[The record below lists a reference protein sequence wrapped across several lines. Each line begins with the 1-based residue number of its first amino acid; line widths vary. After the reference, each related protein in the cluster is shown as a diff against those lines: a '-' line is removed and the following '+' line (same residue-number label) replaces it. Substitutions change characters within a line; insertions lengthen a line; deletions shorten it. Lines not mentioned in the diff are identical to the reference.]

1 MKKIIALSV
10 ALLATMGANAQSK
23 LSSDITNMLN
33 SVEQQIAE
41 AQQQNRSNSLDPSA
55 VSSCPVDTAAI
66 QENLVVSFNADGT
79 VRTVDVIATL
89 AEGAICPTA
98 ILETKGIRVKDQVR
112 KFVFLEVPTEQLTF
126 LETLEEFV
134 SLTENPVYHPM
145 TDKSR
150 SVINVSNINGIDSE
164 SYTFDIPYTGK
175 GVVVG
180 IVDAGMDYNHIAFKD
195 SNGNTRVKKVVD
207 YKNNG
212 SATIATT
219 PEAIAQLTT
228 DGNTDK
234 DKSHGTH
241 VASCAVGSIIDAT
254 VDYDGS
260 SKNIVGAGS
269 RKLGGMAPEADIVLC
284 GTYSLTGEHITKS
297 VDEIVKTAKE
307 LNEPCVIN
315 FSFGT
320 TGTSMYGGWHDGSTQ
335 TNSLINEYA
344 NEGVIFCMS
353 TANDAI
359 NNWTVDKTI
368 PAGGELKFIPR
379 KDIAIA
385 STSRAYIPQQTIL
398 INLPQCTNTQ
408 ALSYELEAVDS
419 ITGAV
424 TTLADTPLRNTN
436 GNTIIPSVTFTQS
449 SSHHNWVTG
458 TLSLTK
464 CYFADNSKFL
474 VIKLKNK
481 TASDLRVYVMSG
493 RKDNSGGYLDN
504 LAHTD
509 FPNYEY
515 DKGTADMSI
524 NHACSADNLISVGAY
539 TIEPKVRGYKGT
551 SYSLAPGS
559 TLYKQMGGPNSTA
572 GYSSYGRD
580 DFGKAHPDVIAPGTF
595 TVAAYSQYDTS
606 NATVTDKSTW
616 IEQYIC
622 AYLTDNS
629 GNNHLFYRNQGTSMA
644 SPVVAGIVA
653 LWMEACQQYAPDH
666 GYLTTNDV
674 REIIANTSRYS
685 VGGEDIKIT
694 SGNNIQLGCGLIDA
708 EAGIRYI
715 KDHFPTAIAGVK
727 ANESSTPAIIKKFV
741 GGAIVVEKDGKLYN
755 ASGQR
760 VK

>member
-1 MKKIIALSV
+1 MKKIITLSL

-98 ILETKGIRVKDQVR
+98 ILEAKGIRVKGQVR

-164 SYTFDIPYTGK
+164 SHTFDIPYTGK

-180 IVDAGMDYNHIAFKD
+180 IVDAGIDYNHIAFKD
-195 SNGNTRVKKVVD
+195 SKGNTRVKKVVD

-260 SKNIVGAGS
+260 LPNIVGAGS

-320 TGTSMYGGWHDGSTQ
+320 TGTSMYGGWHDGSTP

-344 NEGVIFCMS
+344 DEGVIFCMS

-424 TTLADTPLRNTN
+424 TTLADTPLRNTT

-481 TASDLRVYVMSG
+481 TASELRVYVMSG
-493 RKDNSGGYLDN
+493 RKDKSGYLDN

-515 DKGTADMSI
+515 DKGTADMSM
-524 NHACSADNLISVGAY
+524 NHACSAENLISVGAY

-572 GYSSYGRD
+572 AYSSYGRD

-606 NATVTDKSTW
+606 KATAKDKSTW
-616 IEQYIC
+616 EEQYIC
-622 AYLTDNS
+622 AYLTQN
-629 GNNHLFYRNQGTSMA
+629 GNNFLFYRNQGTSMA
-644 SPVVAGIVA
+644 APITAGVIA
-653 LWMEACQQYAPDH
+653 LWLQAYPKLTAENVRTVIQQ
-666 GYLTTNDV
+666 
-674 REIIANTSRYS
+674 TSRTS
-685 VGGEDIKIT
+685 VNGEVI
-694 SGNNIQLGCGLIDA
+694 NISAGSTDQNKLQLGYGLIDA
-708 EAGIRYI
+708 EAGIQYI

>member
-1 MKKIIALSV
+1 MKKIITLSL
-10 ALLATMGANAQSK
+10 ALLATVGANAQSK

-79 VRTVDVIATL
+79 VRTVDIIATL

-98 ILETKGIRVKDQVR
+98 ILEAKGIRVKDQVR

-164 SYTFDIPYTGK
+164 SHTFDIPYTGK

-195 SNGNTRVKKVVD
+195 SKGNTRVKKVVD

-228 DGNTDK
+228 DGNTDE

-260 SKNIVGAGS
+260 SPNIVGAGS

-398 INLPQCTNTQ
+398 INLPKCTNTQ

-481 TASDLRVYVMSG
+481 TASELRVYVMSG
-493 RKDNSGGYLDN
+493 RKDKSGYLDN

-572 GYSSYGRD
+572 AYSSYGRD

-606 NATVTDKSTW
+606 KATTADKSTW
-616 IEQYIC
+616 QEQYIC
-622 AYLTDNS
+622 AYLTNN
-629 GNNHLFYRNQGTSMA
+629 GNNSLFYRNQGTSMA
-644 SPVVAGIVA
+644 APIAAGVIA
-653 LWMEACQQYAPDH
+653 LWLQAYPKLTAENVRTVIQQ
-666 GYLTTNDV
+666 
-674 REIIANTSRYS
+674 TSRTS
-685 VGGEDIKIT
+685 VDGKEIEI
-694 SGNNIQLGCGLIDA
+694 SAGNTDQNRLQLGNGLIDA
-708 EAGIRYI
+708 EAGIQYI

>member
-1 MKKIIALSV
+1 
-10 ALLATMGANAQSK
+10 
-23 LSSDITNMLN
+23 
-33 SVEQQIAE
+33 
-41 AQQQNRSNSLDPSA
+41 
-55 VSSCPVDTAAI
+55 
-66 QENLVVSFNADGT
+66 
-79 VRTVDVIATL
+79 
-89 AEGAICPTA
+89 
-98 ILETKGIRVKDQVR
+98 
-112 KFVFLEVPTEQLTF
+112 
-126 LETLEEFV
+126 
-134 SLTENPVYHPM
+134 
-145 TDKSR
+145 
-150 SVINVSNINGIDSE
+150 
-164 SYTFDIPYTGK
+164 
-175 GVVVG
+175 
-180 IVDAGMDYNHIAFKD
+180 
-195 SNGNTRVKKVVD
+195 
-207 YKNNG
+207 
-212 SATIATT
+212 
-219 PEAIAQLTT
+219 
-228 DGNTDK
+228 
-234 DKSHGTH
+234 
-241 VASCAVGSIIDAT
+241 
-254 VDYDGS
+254 
-260 SKNIVGAGS
+260 
-269 RKLGGMAPEADIVLC
+269 
-284 GTYSLTGEHITKS
+284 
-297 VDEIVKTAKE
+297 
-307 LNEPCVIN
+307 
-315 FSFGT
+315 
-320 TGTSMYGGWHDGSTQ
+320 MYGGWHDGSTP

-344 NEGVIFCMS
+344 DEGVIFCMS

-436 GNTIIPSVTFTQS
+436 DNTIIPSVTFTQS

-551 SYSLAPGS
+551 SYSLTPGS

-606 NATVTDKSTW
+606 KATAADKSTW
-616 IEQYIC
+616 QEQYIC
-622 AYLTDNS
+622 AYLTQN
-629 GNNHLFYRNQGTSMA
+629 GNNFLFYRNQGTSMA
-644 SPVVAGIVA
+644 APITAGVIA
-653 LWMEACQQYAPDH
+653 LWLQAYPKLTAENVRTVIQQ
-666 GYLTTNDV
+666 
-674 REIIANTSRYS
+674 TSRTS
-685 VGGEDIKIT
+685 VNGEVI
-694 SGNNIQLGCGLIDA
+694 NISAGSTDQNKLQLGYGLIDA
-708 EAGIRYI
+708 EAGIQYI

>member
-1 MKKIIALSV
+1 MKKIITLSL

-98 ILETKGIRVKDQVR
+98 ILEAKGIRVKDQAR

-195 SNGNTRVKKVVD
+195 SKGNTRVKKVVD

-260 SKNIVGAGS
+260 LPNIVGAGS

-320 TGTSMYGGWHDGSTQ
+320 TGTSMYGGWHDGSTP

-424 TTLADTPLRNTN
+424 TTLADTPLRNTT

-474 VIKLKNK
+474 VIKLKNN

-606 NATVTDKSTW
+606 KATAADKSTW
-616 IEQYIC
+616 QEQYIC
-622 AYLTDNS
+622 AYLTQN
-629 GNNHLFYRNQGTSMA
+629 GNNFLFYRNQGTSMA
-644 SPVVAGIVA
+644 APITAGVIA
-653 LWMEACQQYAPDH
+653 LWLQAYPKLTAENVRTVIQQ
-666 GYLTTNDV
+666 
-674 REIIANTSRYS
+674 TSRTS
-685 VGGEDIKIT
+685 VNGEVI
-694 SGNNIQLGCGLIDA
+694 NISAGSTDQNKLQLGYGLIDA
-708 EAGIRYI
+708 EAGIQYI
-715 KDHFPTAIAGVK
+715 LENFVPTAVSGISDTET
-727 ANESSTPAIIKKFV
+727 ANAKTLKKFINGKLV
-741 GGAIVVEKDGKLYN
+741 IEKNGKLYN
-755 ASGQR
+755 AAGQR
-760 VK
+760 VE

>member
-1 MKKIIALSV
+1 MKKIITLSL

-98 ILETKGIRVKDQVR
+98 ILEAKGIRVKDQVR

-164 SYTFDIPYTGK
+164 SHAFDIPYTGK

-207 YKNNG
+207 YRNNG

-260 SKNIVGAGS
+260 LPNIVGAGS

-344 NEGVIFCMS
+344 DEGVIFCMS

-424 TTLADTPLRNTN
+424 TTLAVTPLKNTN
-436 GNTIIPSVTFTQS
+436 DNTIIPSVTFTQS

-595 TVAAYSQYDTS
+595 TVAAYNRYDTS

-622 AYLTDNS
+622 AYLTQNDN
-629 GNNHLFYRNQGTSMA
+629 NFLFYRNQGTSMA
-644 SPVVAGIVA
+644 APIAAGVIA
-653 LWMEACQQYAPDH
+653 LWLQAYPKLTAENVRTVIQQ
-666 GYLTTNDV
+666 
-674 REIIANTSRYS
+674 TSRTS
-685 VGGEDIKIT
+685 VNGEVI
-694 SGNNIQLGCGLIDA
+694 NISAGSTDQNKLQLGYGLIDA
-708 EAGIRYI
+708 EAGIQYI

-741 GGAIVVEKDGKLYN
+741 GGAIVIEKDGQLYN
-755 ASGQR
+755 AAGQR

>member
-1 MKKIIALSV
+1 MKKIITLSL
-10 ALLATMGANAQSK
+10 ALLATVGANAQSK

-89 AEGAICPTA
+89 ADGATCPTA
-98 ILETKGIRVKDQVR
+98 TLEARGIRVKDQVR

-195 SNGNTRVKKVVD
+195 SKGNTRVKKVVD

-284 GTYSLTGEHITKS
+284 GTYNLTGEHITKS

-606 NATVTDKSTW
+606 KATAKDKSTW
-616 IEQYIC
+616 EEQYIC
-622 AYLTDNS
+622 AYLTQN
-629 GNNHLFYRNQGTSMA
+629 GNNFLFYRNQGTSMA
-644 SPVVAGIVA
+644 APITAGVIA
-653 LWMEACQQYAPDH
+653 LWLQAYPKLTAENVRTVIQQ
-666 GYLTTNDV
+666 
-674 REIIANTSRYS
+674 TSRTS
-685 VGGEDIKIT
+685 VNGEVI
-694 SGNNIQLGCGLIDA
+694 NISAGSTDQNKLQLGYGLIDA
-708 EAGIRYI
+708 EAGIQYI

>member
-1 MKKIIALSV
+1 MKKIITLSL
-10 ALLATMGANAQSK
+10 ALLATVGANAQSK

-98 ILETKGIRVKDQVR
+98 ILEAKGIRVKDQVR

-164 SYTFDIPYTGK
+164 SHTFDIPYTGK

-195 SNGNTRVKKVVD
+195 SKGNTRVKKVVD

-320 TGTSMYGGWHDGSTQ
+320 TGTSMYGGWHDGSTP

-419 ITGAV
+419 ITGTV
-424 TTLADTPLRNTN
+424 TTLADTPLKNTN
-436 GNTIIPSVTFTQS
+436 DNTIIPSVTFTQS

-481 TASDLRVYVMSG
+481 TDSDLRVYAMSG
-493 RKDNSGGYLDN
+493 RKDNSGYLDN

-606 NATVTDKSTW
+606 KATVTDKSTW

-644 SPVVAGIVA
+644 APITAGVIA
-653 LWMEACQQYAPDH
+653 LWLQAYPKLTAENVRTVIQQ
-666 GYLTTNDV
+666 
-674 REIIANTSRYS
+674 TSRTS
-685 VGGEDIKIT
+685 VNGEVI
-694 SGNNIQLGCGLIDA
+694 NISAGSTDQNKLQLGYGLIDA
-708 EAGIRYI
+708 EAGIQYI

>member
-1 MKKIIALSV
+1 MKKIITLSL
-10 ALLATMGANAQSK
+10 ALLATVGANAQSK

-98 ILETKGIRVKDQVR
+98 ILEAKGIRVKDQVR

-164 SYTFDIPYTGK
+164 SHTFDIPYTGK

-207 YKNNG
+207 YRNNG

-260 SKNIVGAGS
+260 LPNIVGAGS

-344 NEGVIFCMS
+344 DEGVIFCMS

-424 TTLADTPLRNTN
+424 TTLAVTPLKNTN
-436 GNTIIPSVTFTQS
+436 DNTIIPSVTFTQS

-524 NHACSADNLISVGAY
+524 NHACSAENLISVGAY

-595 TVAAYSQYDTS
+595 TVAAYNRYDTS

-622 AYLTDNS
+622 AYLTQNDN
-629 GNNHLFYRNQGTSMA
+629 NFLFYRNQGTSMA
-644 SPVVAGIVA
+644 APIAAGVIA
-653 LWMEACQQYAPDH
+653 LWLQAYPKLTAENVRTVIQQ
-666 GYLTTNDV
+666 
-674 REIIANTSRYS
+674 TSRTS
-685 VGGEDIKIT
+685 VNGEVI
-694 SGNNIQLGCGLIDA
+694 NISAGSTDQNKLQLGYGLIDA
-708 EAGIRYI
+708 EAGIQYI

>member
-1 MKKIIALSV
+1 MKKIITLSL
-10 ALLATMGANAQSK
+10 ALLATVGANAQSK

-98 ILETKGIRVKDQVR
+98 ILEAKGIKVKDQVR

-164 SYTFDIPYTGK
+164 SHTFDIPYTGK

-195 SNGNTRVKKVVD
+195 SEGNTRVKKVVD

-297 VDEIVKTAKE
+297 VEEIVKTAKE

-320 TGTSMYGGWHDGSTQ
+320 TGTSMYGGWHDGSTP

-436 GNTIIPSVTFTQS
+436 NNTIIPSVTFTQS

-474 VIKLKNK
+474 VIKLKNN

-509 FPNYEY
+509 IPNYEY

-572 GYSSYGRD
+572 AYSSYGRD

-629 GNNHLFYRNQGTSMA
+629 GNNFLFYRNQGTSMA
-644 SPVVAGIVA
+644 APITAGVIA
-653 LWMEACQQYAPDH
+653 LWLQAYPKLTAENVRTVIQQ
-666 GYLTTNDV
+666 
-674 REIIANTSRYS
+674 TSRTS
-685 VGGEDIKIT
+685 VNGEVI
-694 SGNNIQLGCGLIDA
+694 NISAGSTDQNRLQLGNGLIDA
-708 EAGIRYI
+708 EAGIQYI

>member
-1 MKKIIALSV
+1 MKKIITLSL

-98 ILETKGIRVKDQVR
+98 ILEAKGIRVKGQVR

-164 SYTFDIPYTGK
+164 SHTFDIPYTGK

-180 IVDAGMDYNHIAFKD
+180 IVDAGIDYNHIAFKD
-195 SNGNTRVKKVVD
+195 SKGNTRVKKVVD

-260 SKNIVGAGS
+260 LPNIVGAGS

-320 TGTSMYGGWHDGSTQ
+320 TGTSMYGGWHDGSTP

-344 NEGVIFCMS
+344 DEGVIFCMS

-424 TTLADTPLRNTN
+424 TTLADTPLRNTT

-481 TASDLRVYVMSG
+481 TASELRVYVMSG
-493 RKDNSGGYLDN
+493 RKDKSGYLDN

-515 DKGTADMSI
+515 DKGTADMSM
-524 NHACSADNLISVGAY
+524 NHACSAENLISVGAY

-551 SYSLAPGS
+551 SYSLTPGS

-606 NATVTDKSTW
+606 KATAKDKSTW
-616 IEQYIC
+616 EEQYIC
-622 AYLTDNS
+622 AYLTQN
-629 GNNHLFYRNQGTSMA
+629 GNNFLFYRNQGTSMA
-644 SPVVAGIVA
+644 APITAGVIA
-653 LWMEACQQYAPDH
+653 LWLQAYPKLTAENVRTVIQQ
-666 GYLTTNDV
+666 
-674 REIIANTSRYS
+674 TSRTS
-685 VGGEDIKIT
+685 VNGEVI
-694 SGNNIQLGCGLIDA
+694 NISAGSTDQNKLQLGYGLIDA
-708 EAGIRYI
+708 EAGIQYI

>member
-1 MKKIIALSV
+1 MKKIITLSL
-10 ALLATMGANAQSK
+10 ALLATVGANAQSK

-89 AEGAICPTA
+89 ADGATCPTA
-98 ILETKGIRVKDQVR
+98 TLEARGIRVKDQVR

-180 IVDAGMDYNHIAFKD
+180 IVDAGIDYNHIAFKD
-195 SNGNTRVKKVVD
+195 SKGNTRVKKVVD

-284 GTYSLTGEHITKS
+284 GTYNLTGEHITKS

-606 NATVTDKSTW
+606 KATAKDKSTW
-616 IEQYIC
+616 EEQYIC
-622 AYLTDNS
+622 AYLTQN
-629 GNNHLFYRNQGTSMA
+629 GNNFLFYRNQGTSMA
-644 SPVVAGIVA
+644 APITAGVIA
-653 LWMEACQQYAPDH
+653 LWLQAYPKLTAENVRTVIQQ
-666 GYLTTNDV
+666 
-674 REIIANTSRYS
+674 TSRTS
-685 VGGEDIKIT
+685 VNGEVI
-694 SGNNIQLGCGLIDA
+694 NISAGSTDQNKLQLGYGLIDA
-708 EAGIRYI
+708 EAGIQYI

>member
-1 MKKIIALSV
+1 MKKIITLSL
-10 ALLATMGANAQSK
+10 ALLATVGANAQSK

-89 AEGAICPTA
+89 ADGATCPTA
-98 ILETKGIRVKDQVR
+98 TLEARGIRVKDQVR

-180 IVDAGMDYNHIAFKD
+180 IVDAGIDYNHIAFKD
-195 SNGNTRVKKVVD
+195 SKGNTRVKKVVD

-284 GTYSLTGEHITKS
+284 GTYNLTGEHITKS

-379 KDIAIA
+379 KDIAIV

-493 RKDNSGGYLDN
+493 RKDDSGYLDN

-606 NATVTDKSTW
+606 KATAKDKSTW
-616 IEQYIC
+616 EEQYIC
-622 AYLTDNS
+622 AYLTQN
-629 GNNHLFYRNQGTSMA
+629 GNNFLFYRNQGTSMA
-644 SPVVAGIVA
+644 APITAGVIA
-653 LWMEACQQYAPDH
+653 LWLQAYPKLTAENVRTVIQQ
-666 GYLTTNDV
+666 
-674 REIIANTSRYS
+674 TSRTS
-685 VGGEDIKIT
+685 VNGEVI
-694 SGNNIQLGCGLIDA
+694 NISAGSTDQNKLQLGYGLIDA
-708 EAGIRYI
+708 EAGIQYI

>member
-1 MKKIIALSV
+1 MKMIITLSL
-10 ALLATMGANAQSK
+10 ALLATVGANAQSK

-98 ILETKGIRVKDQVR
+98 ILEAKGIRVKDQVR

-195 SNGNTRVKKVVD
+195 SKGNTRVKKVVD

-284 GTYSLTGEHITKS
+284 GTYSLTG
-297 VDEIVKTAKE
+297 
-307 LNEPCVIN
+307 
-315 FSFGT
+315 
-320 TGTSMYGGWHDGSTQ
+320 
-335 TNSLINEYA
+335 
-344 NEGVIFCMS
+344 
-353 TANDAI
+353 
-359 NNWTVDKTI
+359 
-368 PAGGELKFIPR
+368 
-379 KDIAIA
+379 
-385 STSRAYIPQQTIL
+385 
-398 INLPQCTNTQ
+398 
-408 ALSYELEAVDS
+408 
-419 ITGAV
+419 
-424 TTLADTPLRNTN
+424 
-436 GNTIIPSVTFTQS
+436 
-449 SSHHNWVTG
+449 
-458 TLSLTK
+458 
-464 CYFADNSKFL
+464 
-474 VIKLKNK
+474 
-481 TASDLRVYVMSG
+481 
-493 RKDNSGGYLDN
+493 
-504 LAHTD
+504 
-509 FPNYEY
+509 
-515 DKGTADMSI
+515 
-524 NHACSADNLISVGAY
+524 
-539 TIEPKVRGYKGT
+539 
-551 SYSLAPGS
+551 
-559 TLYKQMGGPNSTA
+559 
-572 GYSSYGRD
+572 
-580 DFGKAHPDVIAPGTF
+580 
-595 TVAAYSQYDTS
+595 
-606 NATVTDKSTW
+606 
-616 IEQYIC
+616 
-622 AYLTDNS
+622 
-629 GNNHLFYRNQGTSMA
+629 
-644 SPVVAGIVA
+644 
-653 LWMEACQQYAPDH
+653 
-666 GYLTTNDV
+666 
-674 REIIANTSRYS
+674 
-685 VGGEDIKIT
+685 
-694 SGNNIQLGCGLIDA
+694 
-708 EAGIRYI
+708 
-715 KDHFPTAIAGVK
+715 
-727 ANESSTPAIIKKFV
+727 
-741 GGAIVVEKDGKLYN
+741 
-755 ASGQR
+755 
-760 VK
+760 

>member
-1 MKKIIALSV
+1 MKKIITLSL
-10 ALLATMGANAQSK
+10 ALLATVGANAQSK

-79 VRTVDVIATL
+79 VRTVDIIATL

-98 ILETKGIRVKDQVR
+98 ILEAKGIRVKDQVR

-164 SYTFDIPYTGK
+164 SHTFDIPYTGK

-195 SNGNTRVKKVVD
+195 SKGNTRVKKVVD

-228 DGNTDK
+228 DGNTDE

-398 INLPQCTNTQ
+398 INLPKCTNTQ

-481 TASDLRVYVMSG
+481 TASELRVYVMSG
-493 RKDNSGGYLDN
+493 RKDKSGYLDN

-572 GYSSYGRD
+572 AYSSYGRD

-606 NATVTDKSTW
+606 KATTADKSTW
-616 IEQYIC
+616 QEQYIC
-622 AYLTDNS
+622 AYLTNN
-629 GNNHLFYRNQGTSMA
+629 GNNSLFYRNQGTSMA
-644 SPVVAGIVA
+644 APIAAGVIA
-653 LWMEACQQYAPDH
+653 LWLQAYPKLTAENVRTVIQQ
-666 GYLTTNDV
+666 
-674 REIIANTSRYS
+674 TSRTS
-685 VGGEDIKIT
+685 VDGKEIEI
-694 SGNNIQLGCGLIDA
+694 SAGNTDQNRLQLGNGLIDA
-708 EAGIRYI
+708 EAGIQYI

>member
-23 LSSDITNMLN
+23 LSSTITDMLSN
-33 SVEQQIAE
+33 VNQQIAE

-98 ILETKGIRVKDQVR
+98 ILEAKGIRVKDQVR

-164 SYTFDIPYTGK
+164 SHTFDIPYTGK

-180 IVDAGMDYNHIAFKD
+180 IVDAGIDYNHIAFKD
-195 SNGNTRVKKVVD
+195 SKGNTRVKKVVD

-260 SKNIVGAGS
+260 LPNIVGAGS

-284 GTYSLTGEHITKS
+284 GTYNLTGEHITKS

-419 ITGAV
+419 ITGTV

-481 TASDLRVYVMSG
+481 TDSDLRVYAMSG

-509 FPNYEY
+509 IPNYEY

-539 TIEPKVRGYKGT
+539 TIEPTVRSYNGK

-606 NATVTDKSTW
+606 KATAKDKSTW
-616 IEQYIC
+616 EEQYIC
-622 AYLTDNS
+622 AYLTQN
-629 GNNHLFYRNQGTSMA
+629 GNNFLFYRNQGTSMA
-644 SPVVAGIVA
+644 APITAGVIA
-653 LWMEACQQYAPDH
+653 LWLQAYPKLTAENVRTVIQQ
-666 GYLTTNDV
+666 
-674 REIIANTSRYS
+674 TSRTS
-685 VGGEDIKIT
+685 VNGEVI
-694 SGNNIQLGCGLIDA
+694 NISAGSTDQNKLQLGYGLIDA
-708 EAGIRYI
+708 EAGIQYI

>member
-1 MKKIIALSV
+1 MKKIITLSL

-79 VRTVDVIATL
+79 VRTVDIIATL

-98 ILETKGIRVKDQVR
+98 ILEARGIRVKDQVR

-195 SNGNTRVKKVVD
+195 SKGNTRVKKVVD
-207 YKNNG
+207 YRNNG

-254 VDYDGS
+254 VDYNGS

-436 GNTIIPSVTFTQS
+436 DNTIIPSVTFTQS

-481 TASDLRVYVMSG
+481 TASALRVYVMSG

-509 FPNYEY
+509 IPNYEY

-606 NATVTDKSTW
+606 KATSTDKNTW
-616 IEQYIC
+616 EEQYIC
-622 AYLTDNS
+622 AYLTQN
-629 GNNHLFYRNQGTSMA
+629 GNNFLFYRNQGTSMA
-644 SPVVAGIVA
+644 APIAAGVIA
-653 LWMEACQQYAPDH
+653 LWLQAYPKLTAENVRTVIQQ
-666 GYLTTNDV
+666 
-674 REIIANTSRYS
+674 TSRTS
-685 VGGEDIKIT
+685 VNGEVI
-694 SGNNIQLGCGLIDA
+694 NISAGSTDQNKLQLGYGLIDA
-708 EAGIRYI
+708 EAGIQYI

>member
-1 MKKIIALSV
+1 
-10 ALLATMGANAQSK
+10 
-23 LSSDITNMLN
+23 
-33 SVEQQIAE
+33 
-41 AQQQNRSNSLDPSA
+41 
-55 VSSCPVDTAAI
+55 
-66 QENLVVSFNADGT
+66 
-79 VRTVDVIATL
+79 
-89 AEGAICPTA
+89 
-98 ILETKGIRVKDQVR
+98 
-112 KFVFLEVPTEQLTF
+112 
-126 LETLEEFV
+126 
-134 SLTENPVYHPM
+134 
-145 TDKSR
+145 
-150 SVINVSNINGIDSE
+150 
-164 SYTFDIPYTGK
+164 
-175 GVVVG
+175 
-180 IVDAGMDYNHIAFKD
+180 MDYNHIAFKD
-195 SNGNTRVKKVVD
+195 SKGNTRVKKVVD
-207 YKNNG
+207 YRNNG

-260 SKNIVGAGS
+260 LVDYDGSLPNIVGAGS

-481 TASDLRVYVMSG
+481 TASDLRVYAMSSL
-493 RKDNSGGYLDN
+493 KSDN
-504 LAHTD
+504 LAYTD

-595 TVAAYSQYDTS
+595 TVAAYSQYDKS
-606 NATVTDKSTW
+606 KATVTDKSTW

-644 SPVVAGIVA
+644 APITAGVIA
-653 LWMEACQQYAPDH
+653 LWLQAYPKLTAENVRTVIQQ
-666 GYLTTNDV
+666 
-674 REIIANTSRYS
+674 TSRTS
-685 VGGEDIKIT
+685 VNGEVI
-694 SGNNIQLGCGLIDA
+694 NISAGSTDQNKLQLGYGLIDA
-708 EAGIRYI
+708 EAGIQYI

>member
-1 MKKIIALSV
+1 MKKIITLSL
-10 ALLATMGANAQSK
+10 ALLATVGANAQSK

-41 AQQQNRSNSLDPSA
+41 AQQQNRSNSLDQSA

-98 ILETKGIRVKDQVR
+98 ILEAKGIRVKDQVR

-195 SNGNTRVKKVVD
+195 SKGNTRVKKVVD
-207 YKNNG
+207 YRNNG

-241 VASCAVGSIIDAT
+241 VASCAVGSIIDAI

-260 SKNIVGAGS
+260 LVDYDGSLPNIVGAGS

-481 TASDLRVYVMSG
+481 TASDLRVYAMSSL
-493 RKDNSGGYLDN
+493 KSDN
-504 LAHTD
+504 LAYTD

-551 SYSLAPGS
+551 SYSLDPRS

-595 TVAAYSQYDTS
+595 LVAAYNRYDTS

-644 SPVVAGIVA
+644 APITAGVIA
-653 LWMEACQQYAPDH
+653 LWLQAYPKLTAENVRTVIQQ
-666 GYLTTNDV
+666 
-674 REIIANTSRYS
+674 TSRTS
-685 VGGEDIKIT
+685 VNGEVI
-694 SGNNIQLGCGLIDA
+694 NISAGSTDQNKLQLGYGLIDA
-708 EAGIRYI
+708 EAGIQYI

>member
-1 MKKIIALSV
+1 MKKIITLSL
-10 ALLATMGANAQSK
+10 ALLATVGANAQSK

-98 ILETKGIRVKDQVR
+98 ILEAKGIRVKDQVR

-195 SNGNTRVKKVVD
+195 SKGNTRVKKVVD

-260 SKNIVGAGS
+260 LPNIVGAGS

-606 NATVTDKSTW
+606 KATVTDKSTW

-622 AYLTDNS
+622 AYLTGNGDDNY
-629 GNNHLFYRNQGTSMA
+629 LFYRNQGTSMA
-644 SPVVAGIVA
+644 APITAGVIA
-653 LWMEACQQYAPDH
+653 LWLQAYPKLTAENVRTVIQQ
-666 GYLTTNDV
+666 
-674 REIIANTSRYS
+674 TSRTS
-685 VGGEDIKIT
+685 VNGEVI
-694 SGNNIQLGCGLIDA
+694 NISAGSTDQNKLQLGYGLIDA
-708 EAGIRYI
+708 EAGIQYI

>member
-1 MKKIIALSV
+1 
-10 ALLATMGANAQSK
+10 
-23 LSSDITNMLN
+23 
-33 SVEQQIAE
+33 
-41 AQQQNRSNSLDPSA
+41 
-55 VSSCPVDTAAI
+55 
-66 QENLVVSFNADGT
+66 
-79 VRTVDVIATL
+79 
-89 AEGAICPTA
+89 
-98 ILETKGIRVKDQVR
+98 
-112 KFVFLEVPTEQLTF
+112 
-126 LETLEEFV
+126 
-134 SLTENPVYHPM
+134 
-145 TDKSR
+145 
-150 SVINVSNINGIDSE
+150 
-164 SYTFDIPYTGK
+164 
-175 GVVVG
+175 
-180 IVDAGMDYNHIAFKD
+180 
-195 SNGNTRVKKVVD
+195 
-207 YKNNG
+207 
-212 SATIATT
+212 
-219 PEAIAQLTT
+219 
-228 DGNTDK
+228 
-234 DKSHGTH
+234 
-241 VASCAVGSIIDAT
+241 
-254 VDYDGS
+254 
-260 SKNIVGAGS
+260 
-269 RKLGGMAPEADIVLC
+269 
-284 GTYSLTGEHITKS
+284 
-297 VDEIVKTAKE
+297 
-307 LNEPCVIN
+307 
-315 FSFGT
+315 
-320 TGTSMYGGWHDGSTQ
+320 MYGGWHDGSTP

-424 TTLADTPLRNTN
+424 TTLAVTPLKNTN
-436 GNTIIPSVTFTQS
+436 DNTIIPSVTFTQS

-481 TASDLRVYVMSG
+481 TASDLRVYAMSSL
-493 RKDNSGGYLDN
+493 KSDN
-504 LAHTD
+504 LAYTD

-539 TIEPKVRGYKGT
+539 TIEPKVRSYKGT

-595 TVAAYSQYDTS
+595 LVAAYNRYDTS

-644 SPVVAGIVA
+644 APITAGVIA
-653 LWMEACQQYAPDH
+653 LWLQAYPKLTAENVRTVIQQ
-666 GYLTTNDV
+666 
-674 REIIANTSRYS
+674 TSRTS
-685 VGGEDIKIT
+685 VNGEVI
-694 SGNNIQLGCGLIDA
+694 NISAGSTDQNKLQLGYGLIDA
-708 EAGIRYI
+708 EAGIQYI

>member
-1 MKKIIALSV
+1 MKKIITLSLT
-10 ALLATMGANAQSK
+10 LLATVGANAQSK

-89 AEGAICPTA
+89 AEGAICPNAT
-98 ILETKGIRVKDQVR
+98 LEAKGIRVKDQVR

-164 SYTFDIPYTGK
+164 SHTFDIPYTGK

-180 IVDAGMDYNHIAFKD
+180 IVDAGIEYNHIAFKD
-195 SNGNTRVKKVVD
+195 SKGNTRVKKVVD

-212 SATIATT
+212 SVTIATT

-284 GTYSLTGEHITKS
+284 GTYNLTGEHITKS

-436 GNTIIPSVTFTQS
+436 NTIIPSVTFTQS

-509 FPNYEY
+509 IPNYEY

-539 TIEPKVRGYKGT
+539 TIEPKVRGYKGA

-595 TVAAYSQYDTS
+595 TVAAYSQYDS
-606 NATVTDKSTW
+606 SKATAKDKSTW
-616 IEQYIC
+616 QEQYIC
-622 AYLTDNS
+622 AYLTGNDDDNY
-629 GNNHLFYRNQGTSMA
+629 LFYRNQGTSMA
-644 SPVVAGIVA
+644 APITAGVIA
-653 LWMEACQQYAPDH
+653 LWLQAYPKLTAENVRTVIQQ
-666 GYLTTNDV
+666 
-674 REIIANTSRYS
+674 TSRTS
-685 VGGEDIKIT
+685 VNGEVI
-694 SGNNIQLGCGLIDA
+694 NISAGSTDQNKLQLGYGLIDA
-708 EAGIRYI
+708 EAGIQYI
-715 KDHFPTAIAGVK
+715 KDYFPTAIAGVK

>member
-1 MKKIIALSV
+1 MKKIITLSL
-10 ALLATMGANAQSK
+10 ALLATVGANAQSK
-23 LSSDITNMLN
+23 LSSTITDMLN
-33 SVEQQIAE
+33 NVNQQIAE
-41 AQQQNRSNSLDPSA
+41 AQSAQKGMSLTSKA
-55 VSSCPVDTAAI
+55 STVCPVDTAAI
-66 QENLVVSFNADGT
+66 QKNLVVSFNADGT

-98 ILETKGIRVKDQVR
+98 ILEAKGIRVKDQVR

-195 SNGNTRVKKVVD
+195 SEGNTRVKKVVD
-207 YKNNG
+207 YRNNS

-260 SKNIVGAGS
+260 LPNIVGAGS

-424 TTLADTPLRNTN
+424 TTLAVTPLRNTN
-436 GNTIIPSVTFTQS
+436 DNTIIPSVTFTQS

-509 FPNYEY
+509 IPNYEY

-551 SYSLAPGS
+551 SYSLDPRS

-606 NATVTDKSTW
+606 KATAKDKSTW
-616 IEQYIC
+616 EEQYIC
-622 AYLTDNS
+622 AYLTQN
-629 GNNHLFYRNQGTSMA
+629 GNNFLFYRNQGTSMA
-644 SPVVAGIVA
+644 APITAGVIA
-653 LWMEACQQYAPDH
+653 LWLQAYPK
-666 GYLTTNDV
+666 LTAENV
-674 REIIANTSRYS
+674 RTVIKQTSRTS
-685 VGGEDIKIT
+685 VNGEVI
-694 SGNNIQLGCGLIDA
+694 NISAGSTDQNKLQLGYGLIDA
-708 EAGIRYI
+708 EAGMKYI
-715 KDHFPTAIAGVK
+715 LENFVPTAISGISDAET
-727 ANESSTPAIIKKFV
+727 ANAKTLKKFINGKLV
-741 GGAIVVEKDGKLYN
+741 IEKNGKLYN
-755 ASGQR
+755 AAGQQ
-760 VK
+760 VE

>member
-1 MKKIIALSV
+1 MKKIITLSL
-10 ALLATMGANAQSK
+10 ALLATVGANAQSK

-98 ILETKGIRVKDQVR
+98 ILEAKGIRVKDQVR

-164 SYTFDIPYTGK
+164 SHTFDIPYTGK

-195 SNGNTRVKKVVD
+195 SKGNTRVKKVVD

-509 FPNYEY
+509 IPNYEY

-606 NATVTDKSTW
+606 KATAKDKSTW
-616 IEQYIC
+616 EEQYIC
-622 AYLTDNS
+622 AYLTQN
-629 GNNHLFYRNQGTSMA
+629 GNNFLFYRNQGTSMA
-644 SPVVAGIVA
+644 APIAAGVIA
-653 LWMEACQQYAPDH
+653 LWLQAYPKLTAENVRTVIQQ
-666 GYLTTNDV
+666 
-674 REIIANTSRYS
+674 TSRTS
-685 VGGEDIKIT
+685 VNGEVI
-694 SGNNIQLGCGLIDA
+694 NISAGSTDQNKLQLGYGLIDA
-708 EAGIRYI
+708 EAGIQYI

>member
-1 MKKIIALSV
+1 MKKIITLSL
-10 ALLATMGANAQSK
+10 ALLATVGANAQSK

-89 AEGAICPTA
+89 ADGATCPTA
-98 ILETKGIRVKDQVR
+98 TLEARGIRVKDQVR

-180 IVDAGMDYNHIAFKD
+180 IVDAGIDYNHIAFKD
-195 SNGNTRVKKVVD
+195 SKGNTRVKKVVD

-284 GTYSLTGEHITKS
+284 GTYNLTGEHITKS

-424 TTLADTPLRNTN
+424 TTLAVTPLKNTN
-436 GNTIIPSVTFTQS
+436 DNTIIPSVTFTQS

-493 RKDNSGGYLDN
+493 RKDDSGYLDN

-606 NATVTDKSTW
+606 KATAKDKSTW
-616 IEQYIC
+616 EEQYIC
-622 AYLTDNS
+622 AYLTQN
-629 GNNHLFYRNQGTSMA
+629 GNNFLFYRNQGTSMA
-644 SPVVAGIVA
+644 APITAGVIA
-653 LWMEACQQYAPDH
+653 LWLQAYPKLTAENVRTVIQQ
-666 GYLTTNDV
+666 
-674 REIIANTSRYS
+674 TSRTS
-685 VGGEDIKIT
+685 VNGEVI
-694 SGNNIQLGCGLIDA
+694 NISAGSTDQNKLQLGYGLIDA
-708 EAGIRYI
+708 EAGIQYI

>member
-1 MKKIIALSV
+1 MKKIITLSL

-98 ILETKGIRVKDQVR
+98 ILEAKGIRVKGQVR

-424 TTLADTPLRNTN
+424 TTLAVTPLRNTN

-481 TASDLRVYVMSG
+481 TDSELRVYAMSG
-493 RKDNSGGYLDN
+493 RKDDSGYLDN

-509 FPNYEY
+509 IPNYEY

-539 TIEPKVRGYKGT
+539 TIEPKVRSYKGT

-606 NATVTDKSTW
+606 KATAADKSTW
-616 IEQYIC
+616 QEQYIC
-622 AYLTDNS
+622 AYLTQN
-629 GNNHLFYRNQGTSMA
+629 GNNFLFYRNQGTSMA
-644 SPVVAGIVA
+644 APITAGVIA
-653 LWMEACQQYAPDH
+653 LWLQAYPKLTAENVRTVIQQ
-666 GYLTTNDV
+666 
-674 REIIANTSRYS
+674 TSRTS
-685 VGGEDIKIT
+685 VNGEVI
-694 SGNNIQLGCGLIDA
+694 NISAGSTDQNKLQLGYGLIDA
-708 EAGIRYI
+708 EAGIQYI

>member
-1 MKKIIALSV
+1 MKKIITLSL
-10 ALLATMGANAQSK
+10 ALLATVGANAQSK
-23 LSSDITNMLN
+23 LSSTITDMLSN
-33 SVEQQIAE
+33 VNQQIAE

-98 ILETKGIRVKDQVR
+98 ILEAKGIRVKDQVR

-195 SNGNTRVKKVVD
+195 SKGNTRVKKVVD

-320 TGTSMYGGWHDGSTQ
+320 TGTSMYGGWHDGSTP

-344 NEGVIFCMS
+344 DEGVIFCMS

-424 TTLADTPLRNTN
+424 TTLAVTPLKNTN
-436 GNTIIPSVTFTQS
+436 DNTIIPSVTFTQS

-524 NHACSADNLISVGAY
+524 NHACSAENLISVGAY
-539 TIEPKVRGYKGT
+539 TIEPKVRGYKGA
-551 SYSLAPGS
+551 SYSLTPGS

-580 DFGKAHPDVIAPGTF
+580 DFGKMHPDVIAPGTF

-606 NATVTDKSTW
+606 KATAADKSTW
-616 IEQYIC
+616 EEQYIC
-622 AYLTDNS
+622 AYLTQN
-629 GNNHLFYRNQGTSMA
+629 GNNFLFYRNQGTSMA
-644 SPVVAGIVA
+644 SPIAAGTIA
-653 LWMEACQQYAPDH
+653 LWLQAYPKLTAENVRTVIQQ
-666 GYLTTNDV
+666 
-674 REIIANTSRYS
+674 TSRTS
-685 VGGEDIKIT
+685 VNGQEIT
-694 SGNNIQLGCGLIDA
+694 ITAGSTDQNKLQLGYGLIDA
-708 EAGIRYI
+708 EAGIQYI

>member
-1 MKKIIALSV
+1 MKKIITLSL
-10 ALLATMGANAQSK
+10 ALLATVGANAQSK

-98 ILETKGIRVKDQVR
+98 ILEAKGIRVKDQVR

-164 SYTFDIPYTGK
+164 SHTFDIPYTGK

-195 SNGNTRVKKVVD
+195 SKGNTRVKKVVD
-207 YKNNG
+207 YRNNG

-509 FPNYEY
+509 IPNYEY

-606 NATVTDKSTW
+606 KATSTDKNTW
-616 IEQYIC
+616 EEQYIC
-622 AYLTDNS
+622 AYLTQN
-629 GNNHLFYRNQGTSMA
+629 GNNFLFYRNQGTSMA
-644 SPVVAGIVA
+644 APIAAGVIA
-653 LWMEACQQYAPDH
+653 LWLQAYPKLTAENVRTVIQQ
-666 GYLTTNDV
+666 
-674 REIIANTSRYS
+674 TSRTS
-685 VGGEDIKIT
+685 VNGEVI
-694 SGNNIQLGCGLIDA
+694 NISAGSTDQNKLQLGYGLIDA
-708 EAGIRYI
+708 EAGIQYI

>member
-10 ALLATMGANAQSK
+10 ALLATVGANAQSK

-98 ILETKGIRVKDQVR
+98 ILEAKGIRVKDQVR

-164 SYTFDIPYTGK
+164 SHTFDIPYTGK

-180 IVDAGMDYNHIAFKD
+180 IVDAGIDYNHIAFKD
-195 SNGNTRVKKVVD
+195 SKGNTRVKKVVD

-260 SKNIVGAGS
+260 LPNIVGAGS

-284 GTYSLTGEHITKS
+284 GTYNLTGEHITKS

-419 ITGAV
+419 ITGTV

-436 GNTIIPSVTFTQS
+436 NNTIIPSVTFTQS

-481 TASDLRVYVMSG
+481 TASDLRAYVMSG

-595 TVAAYSQYDTS
+595 TVAAYSQYDS
-606 NATVTDKSTW
+606 SKATAKDKSTW
-616 IEQYIC
+616 QEQYIC
-622 AYLTDNS
+622 AYLTGNDDDNY
-629 GNNHLFYRNQGTSMA
+629 LFYRNQGTSMA
-644 SPVVAGIVA
+644 APITAGVIA
-653 LWMEACQQYAPDH
+653 LWLQAYPKLTAENVRTVIQQ
-666 GYLTTNDV
+666 
-674 REIIANTSRYS
+674 TSRTS
-685 VGGEDIKIT
+685 VNGEVI
-694 SGNNIQLGCGLIDA
+694 NISAGSTDQNKLQLGYGLIDA
-708 EAGIRYI
+708 EAGIQYI